1 MKWLLVA
8 LVVLALFFIA
18 TKKDV
23 VSQREKRPERVL
35 PNCKPVYL
43 DPPTVYFNE
52 PILYSEWPQAP
63 LEISSSL

>member
-1 MKWLLVA
+1 MKWVVIALLV
-8 LVVLALFFIA
+8 LAFFLIA

-23 VSQREKRPERVL
+23 AQREKRPERVV

-43 DPPTVYFNE
+43 DPPSVYFNE